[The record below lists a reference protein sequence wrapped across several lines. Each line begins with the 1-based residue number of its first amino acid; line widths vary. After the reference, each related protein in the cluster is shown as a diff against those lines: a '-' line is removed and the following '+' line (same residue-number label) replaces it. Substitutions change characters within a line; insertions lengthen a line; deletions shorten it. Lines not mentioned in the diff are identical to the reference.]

1 MVDLVDVFTFFVEK
15 AVSSQKVSV
24 SSQKVSVSSQ
34 KVSVSSQKVS
44 VSSQKVSVFFPK
56 SFSFC
61 SYITDNQLVII

>member
-1 MVDLVDVFTFFVEK
+1 MVDLVEIFTFFVEK
-15 AVSSQKVSV
+15 A
-24 SSQKVSVSSQ
+24 VSSQ

-61 SYITDNQLVII
+61 SYITDNQCVII

>member
-1 MVDLVDVFTFFVEK
+1 MVDLVEVFTFFVEK

-34 KVSVSSQKVS
+34 KVSVSSR
-44 VSSQKVSVFFPK
+44 KVSVFFPK

-61 SYITDNQLVII
+61 SYITDNQCIII

>member
-1 MVDLVDVFTFFVEK
+1 MVDLVEVFTFFVEK
-15 AVSSQKVSV
+15 AV

-61 SYITDNQLVII
+61 SYITDNQCVII